1 MGKWKPNAY
10 VEDVKQGKFK
20 LTWLDHEAAGTE
32 WGLRCRPT
40 NPRKGLTL
48 DDINAGTYGEIPATG
63 GEHKS
68 MAPRGSW
75 IEPGTPSLGYT
86 LNKKSDVWARNVTT
100 LYEEAKNRQWNAA
113 TDIPWNELPELSND
127 LEHAMC
133 QLCTFLAEVEMV
145 ATDFPAKWLY
155 RMNQDFH
162 EVKMFLCTQ
171 AMDEARHLEVFRK
184 RALANGGGLL
194 RSSKGAQEAL
204 KAILEAQTYTAGS
217 AFMHLLGEGFVLS
230 IFQTGEFLSTNDVEK
245 KIFRMTMQ
253 DEARHVAYGTM
264 HVKYALEHDPDCAEE
279 IHAILDRGEDVL
291 AAALLQ
297 AELLEPLA
305 VLMAGDVR
313 NIEDGIQGVNLLWEK
328 IVRDYLHRCDTAGL
342 DRRPRCRLPE
352 ESPFA

>member
-1 MGKWKPNAY
+1 MRELKPNKY
-10 VEDVKQGKFK
+10 VEGVKQGKFK

-32 WGLRCRPT
+32 WGVRCRPS
-40 NPRKGLTL
+40 NARKGLTL
-48 DDINAGTYGEIPATG
+48 DDINVGTYGEIPDIG
-63 GEHKS
+63 GDHKS

-86 LNKKSDVWARNVTT
+86 LNKKSEVWADNLTK
-100 LYEEAKNRQWNAA
+100 LYEEAKNRQWNAS
-113 TDIPWNELPELSND
+113 TDIPWNELPELPSD
-127 LEHAMC
+127 MEHAMC
-133 QLCTFLAEVEMV
+133 QLCTFLAEVEMI
-145 ATDFPAKWLY
+145 ATDFPAKWLW

-194 RSSKGAQEAL
+194 RSSRGAQEAL
-204 KAILEAQTYTAGS
+204 KAILEAATYTAGS
-217 AFMHLLGEGFVLS
+217 AFMHLLGEGFILS
-230 IFQTGEFLSTNDVEK
+230 IFQTGEFLATNDVEK

-264 HVKYALEHDPDCAEE
+264 HIKYALAQDPDTEGE
-279 IHAILDRGEDVL
+279 IHEILDKGEDVL
-291 AAALLQ
+291 ANAILQ

-305 VLMAGDVR
+305 VLMAGSV
-313 NIEDGIQGVNLLWEK
+313 EDIADGVQGVNLLWEK

-342 DRRPRCRLPE
+342 DRRSRCRLPE